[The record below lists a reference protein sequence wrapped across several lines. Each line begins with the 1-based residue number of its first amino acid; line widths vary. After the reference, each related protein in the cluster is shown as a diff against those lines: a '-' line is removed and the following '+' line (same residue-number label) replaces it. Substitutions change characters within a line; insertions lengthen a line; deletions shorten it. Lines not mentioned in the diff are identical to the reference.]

1 MRMKIIRP
9 LFIFFTLFSV
19 ALTIYGQQIAESN
32 QKGQQ
37 NAEVKLNLDNNTNLV
52 EIYPN
57 PATSY
62 LNINLTDSELK
73 NVNFELYDI
82 IGNKVNIETQE
93 LASDK
98 YRIPVEKLH
107 MGYYV
112 LIVSDAQ
119 SRYKKAFKFSKK

>member
-1 MRMKIIRP
+1 MKIIRP
-9 LFIFFTLFSV
+9 LLIFLTLFSI

-32 QKGQQ
+32 KKGQQ
-37 NAEVKLNLDNNTNLV
+37 NAEVKVNVVNDANLV

-57 PATSY
+57 PATNF
-62 LNINLTDSELK
+62 LNINLSDSELK
-73 NVNFELYDI
+73 NVSFELYDI

-112 LIVSDAQ
+112 LIVTDAQ

>member
-9 LFIFFTLFSV
+9 ILILFILFSV
-19 ALTIYGQQIAESN
+19 ALTLLGQQVAERN
-32 QKGQQ
+32 QQGPQ
-37 NAEVKLNLDNNTNLV
+37 NPEVKVNVVNDANLV

-57 PATSY
+57 PATNF
-62 LNINLTDSELK
+62 LNINLSEAELK

>member
-9 LFIFFTLFSV
+9 LLLFFTLFSI
-19 ALTIYGQQIAESN
+19 ALTIYGQQIAEREPKSP
-32 QKGQQ
+32 Q
-37 NAEVKLNLDNNTNLV
+37 NAEVKVNVVNDANLV

-57 PATSY
+57 PATSF

-82 IGNKVNIETQE
+82 IGNKVSIETQE
-93 LASDK
+93 LASNK